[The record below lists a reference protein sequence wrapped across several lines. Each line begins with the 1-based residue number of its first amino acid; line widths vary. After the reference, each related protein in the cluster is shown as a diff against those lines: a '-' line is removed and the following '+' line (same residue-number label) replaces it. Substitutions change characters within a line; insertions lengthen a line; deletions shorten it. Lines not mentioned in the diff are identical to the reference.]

1 MENEELHQVKN
12 DCDMYLRNLK
22 SIKKT
27 KKEMIEFIGKPA
39 YKTREDAIRLWEKN
53 NEEIKKNLIPY
64 IDKLKTILTK

>member
-1 MENEELHQVKN
+1 MENEELEQVRY

-39 YKTREDAIRLWEKN
+39 YKTREDSIRLWEKN
-53 NEEIKKNLIPY
+53 NEEIKKTLIPY
-64 IDKLKTILTK
+64 LDKLKIILTQ